1 MVAFPPLW
9 QKLMNIRALIIE
21 DEPLALQTLA
31 DFAKEF
37 AWLEIIGTASD
48 GLTAV
53 RLIDELK
60 PQLIFLDVQ
69 IPEITGLEVLRRI
82 KYQPFIVFTTAFDDY
97 ALTAFEF
104 EAIDYLQKPFGLERF
119 RQTVER
125 VERRIKTVS
134 TQIITPNN
142 EPLNRI
148 FVRDKRG
155 LIPLAVEEIV
165 WLKADDDYTIIYTK
179 DSKYLVGTN
188 LKDFAAKFNA
198 DKFLRIH
205 RSAVVNLDHI
215 ERIEEDN
222 RRLILYMKN
231 GNEVQA
237 SRAGSQ
243 ILKKLFA

>member
-1 MVAFPPLW
+1 
-9 QKLMNIRALIIE
+9 MNIRVLIIE
-21 DEPLALQTLA
+21 DEPLALQTLT

-69 IPEITGLEVLRRI
+69 IPEISGLEVLRRI

-125 VERRIKTVS
+125 IERRINIVS
-134 TQIITPNN
+134 TKSVKPNSEKI

-155 LIPLAVEEIV
+155 LIPLAVDEII

-179 DSKYLVGTN
+179 AGKYLVGTN
-188 LKDFAAKFNA
+188 LKDFAAKFNS
-198 DKFLRIH
+198 DKFLRVH
-205 RSAVVNLDHI
+205 RSAVVNLNQI

>member
-1 MVAFPPLW
+1 
-9 QKLMNIRALIIE
+9 MNVRTLIIE

-53 RLIDELK
+53 RLINELK

-188 LKDFAAKFNA
+188 LKDFAVKFNA
-198 DKFLRIH
+198 EKFLRIH

-237 SRAGSQ
+237 SRSGSQ

>member
-1 MVAFPPLW
+1 
-9 QKLMNIRALIIE
+9 MNVRAIIVE
-21 DEPLALQTLA
+21 DEPLAQQTLL

-37 AWLEIIGTASD
+37 SRLEIVGIAPD

-69 IPEITGLEVLRRI
+69 IPEISGVEVLRRI
-82 KYQPFIVFTTAFDDY
+82 KYQPFIIFTTAFDDY

-125 VERRIKTVS
+125 LERRISVETS
-134 TQIITPNN
+134 N
-142 EPLNRI
+142 EKPEPMRRI
-148 FVRDKRG
+148 FVRDRRG
-155 LIPLAVEEIV
+155 LVPLATDEIV
-165 WLKADDDYTIIYTK
+165 WLKADDDYTVIYTENK
-179 DSKYLVGTN
+179 TFLVGTN
-188 LKDFAAKFNA
+188 LKDFAAKLNPA
-198 DKFLRIH
+198 KFLRVH
-205 RSAVVNLDHI
+205 RSAVVNLDCI
-215 ERIEEDN
+215 NRIEEDN
-222 RRLILYMKN
+222 RRLILYMNN
-231 GNEVQA
+231 GNEVSA

>member
-1 MVAFPPLW
+1 
-9 QKLMNIRALIIE
+9 MNVRALIIE
-21 DEPLALQTLA
+21 DEPLAMQTLT
-31 DFAKEF
+31 DFAKKF
-37 AWLEIIGTASD
+37 AWLEIVGSASD
-48 GLTAV
+48 GLMAV
-53 RLIDELK
+53 HLIDELK

-69 IPEITGLEVLRRI
+69 MPEISGLEVLRRI

-97 ALTAFEF
+97 AMTAFEF

-125 VERRIKTVS
+125 VKRRIKT
-134 TQIITPNN
+134 TPVQSIEANN
-142 EPLNRI
+142 EPISRI

-155 LIPLAVEEIV
+155 LIPLAVDEIML
-165 WLKADDDYTIIYTK
+165 LKADDDYTIIYTK

-188 LKDFAAKFNA
+188 LKDFAAKFNP
-198 DKFLRIH
+198 DKFLRVH

-231 GNEVQA
+231 GDEVQA

>member
-1 MVAFPPLW
+1 M
-9 QKLMNIRALIIE
+9 MNVRAIIVE
-21 DEPLALQTLA
+21 DEPLAQQTLL

-37 AWLEIIGTASD
+37 SWLEIVGIAPD

-69 IPEITGLEVLRRI
+69 IPEISGVEVLRRI
-82 KYQPFIVFTTAFDDY
+82 KYQPFIIFTTAFDDY

-125 VERRIKTVS
+125 IERRINSESGKTNVEKS
-134 TQIITPNN
+134 
-142 EPLNRI
+142 EPISRI

-155 LIPLAVEEIV
+155 LIPLAADEIV
-165 WLKADDDYTIIYTK
+165 RLKADDDYTIIYTK
-179 DSKYLVGTN
+179 DKKFLVGTN
-188 LKDFAAKFNA
+188 LKDFAAKLNP

-205 RSAVVNLDHI
+205 RSAVINLDYI

-222 RRLILYMKN
+222 RCLILYMSD
-231 GNEVQA
+231 GSEVQA

>member
-1 MVAFPPLW
+1 
-9 QKLMNIRALIIE
+9 MNVRALIIE

-69 IPEITGLEVLRRI
+69 IPEISGLEVLRRI

-97 ALTAFEF
+97 AMTAFEF

-125 VERRIKTVS
+125 VERRIKTIS
-134 TQIITPNN
+134 NEMIKPNSEPIT
-142 EPLNRI
+142 RI

-155 LIPLAVEEIV
+155 LIPLAVDEIM

-179 DSKYLVGTN
+179 AGKYLVGTN
-188 LKDFAAKFNA
+188 LKDFSAKFNA
-198 DKFLRIH
+198 DKFLRVH

>member
-1 MVAFPPLW
+1 
-9 QKLMNIRALIIE
+9 MNVRTLIIE
-21 DEPLALQTLA
+21 DEPLALLTLT

-53 RLIDELK
+53 RLIDEFK

-155 LIPLAVEEIV
+155 LIPLAVHEII
-165 WLKADDDYTIIYTK
+165 WLKADDDYTIIHTK
-179 DSKYLVGTN
+179 DTKYLVGTN
-188 LKDFAAKFNA
+188 LKDFSAKFNA
-198 DKFLRIH
+198 DKFLRVH
-205 RSAVVNLDHI
+205 RSSVVNLDYI

-222 RRLILYMKN
+222 RSLILYMKN
-231 GNEVQA
+231 GDEVQA

>member
-1 MVAFPPLW
+1 M
-9 QKLMNIRALIIE
+9 MNVRTLIIE
-21 DEPLALQTLA
+21 DEPLAQQTLL
-31 DFAKEF
+31 DFARHF
-37 AWLEIIGTASD
+37 SWLEIVGIAAD
-48 GLTAV
+48 GLTAM

-69 IPEITGLEVLRRI
+69 IPELSGVEVLRRI
-82 KYQPFIVFTTAFDDY
+82 KYQPFIIFTTAFDDY

-125 VERRIKTVS
+125 IERRIVFQSIKKDSEKV
-134 TQIITPNN
+134 
-142 EPLNRI
+142 EPINRI

-155 LIPLAVEEIV
+155 LIPLSVDEIV
-165 WLKADDDYTIIYTK
+165 WLKADDDYTVIYTK
-179 DSKYLVGTN
+179 DKTFLVGTN
-188 LKDFAAKFNA
+188 LKDFAAKFDS
-198 DKFLRIH
+198 DKFLRVH

-215 ERIEEDN
+215 ERIEEDD
-222 RRLILYMKN
+222 RRLILYTKN
-231 GNEVQA
+231 GSEIQA

>member
-1 MVAFPPLW
+1 MLV
-9 QKLMNIRALIIE
+9 RTLIVE
-21 DEPLALQTLA
+21 DEPLARQTLI

-37 AWLEIIGTASD
+37 SWLEIIGVAAD

-53 RLIDELK
+53 RSIDELK

-69 IPEITGLEVLRRI
+69 MPEISGLEVLRRI

-104 EAIDYLQKPFGLERF
+104 EAIDYLQKPFGLKRF
-119 RQTVER
+119 QQTVER
-125 VERRIKTVS
+125 IERRINSESGKTNVEKS
-134 TQIITPNN
+134 
-142 EPLNRI
+142 EPISRI

-155 LIPLAVEEIV
+155 LIPLAADEIV
-165 WLKADDDYTIIYTK
+165 RLKADDDYTIIYTK
-179 DSKYLVGTN
+179 DKKFLVGTN
-188 LKDFAAKFNA
+188 LKDFAAKLNP

-205 RSAVVNLDHI
+205 RSAVINLDYI

-222 RRLILYMKN
+222 RRLILYMSD
-231 GNEVQA
+231 GSEVQA

>member
-1 MVAFPPLW
+1 
-9 QKLMNIRALIIE
+9 MNVRALIIE
-21 DEPLALQTLA
+21 DEPLAMQTLA
-31 DFAKEF
+31 DFAMEF

-69 IPEITGLEVLRRI
+69 IPEISGLEVLRRI

-104 EAIDYLQKPFGLERF
+104 EAIDYLQKPFGFERF
-119 RQTVER
+119 RQTVDR

-134 TQIITPNN
+134 TNSIKPNN

-155 LIPLAVEEIV
+155 LIPLAVEEIM

-198 DKFLRIH
+198 DKFLRVH
-205 RSAVVNLDHI
+205 RSAVVNLDQI

-237 SRAGSQ
+237 SRSGSQ

>member
-1 MVAFPPLW
+1 
-9 QKLMNIRALIIE
+9 MNVRTLIIE

-53 RLIDELK
+53 RLINELK

-188 LKDFAAKFNA
+188 LKDFAVKFSA
-198 DKFLRIH
+198 EKFLRIH

-237 SRAGSQ
+237 SRSGSQ